1 MAQKFFDFRARI
13 KKSAILAIFENPEK
27 LGKDYLRAYC
37 PNIYTVGKVLAKIN
51 RIQKSRQ
58 GQKKIICQKTTMKKV
73 KVKLMRIWT
82 RNVSH
87 FVLGMR
93 PIHKLRHLE

>member
-1 MAQKFFDFRARI
+1 MQYTTT
-13 KKSAILAIFENPEK
+13 
-27 LGKDYLRAYC
+27 KDYQRAYC
-37 PNIYTVGKVLAKIN
+37 PNINIVGKVLAKKK

-58 GQKKIICQKTTMKKV
+58 AQKKIICQKTTMKKV